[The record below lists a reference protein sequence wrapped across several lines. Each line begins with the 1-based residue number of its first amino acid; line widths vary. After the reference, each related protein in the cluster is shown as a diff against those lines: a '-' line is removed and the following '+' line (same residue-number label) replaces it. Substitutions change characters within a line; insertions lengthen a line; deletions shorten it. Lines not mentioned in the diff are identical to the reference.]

1 MLCGYLHRN
10 KNGGGDAPSIAIIST
25 NHLRDLMW
33 HGWHDLQYKKAMG
46 NESER
51 REHKDKKTGEELQRL
66 NKFLEQAKPK
76 KGLSERVFK

>member
-1 MLCGYLHRN
+1 MAR
-10 KNGGGDAPSIAIIST
+10 SVV
-25 NHLRDLMW
+25 
-33 HGWHDLQYKKAMG
+33 KKAMG